1 MGIITFPLPR
11 FTGSLNSIITLSLDF
26 YDYFSLR
33 FKKYIDMSSVPP
45 IQELPPPGGYEKI
58 VYQRVLPKRYMTGFK
73 ILGLF
78 VGLHFIALYYYYST
92 VRPRDRARKL
102 EQASSK
108 LALQPFLM
116 AERDRMHLKR
126 GRQNMEYETELMKDV
141 KGWEVGKWYDEP
153 IYVTR
158 PADEFNYAMDHE
170 LNAFTDG
177 KDDHRRMTYLH

>member
-1 MGIITFPLPR
+1 MGDYNFPLPR

-73 ILGLF
+73 IFGLF
-78 VGLHFIALYYYYST
+78 GSLHFISLYYYYKV
-92 VRPRDRARKL
+92 VRPFDKRRKL
-102 EQASSK
+102 EQSSSK

-116 AERDRMHLKR
+116 
-126 GRQNMEYETELMKDV
+126 
-141 KGWEVGKWYDEP
+141 
-153 IYVTR
+153 
-158 PADEFNYAMDHE
+158 
-170 LNAFTDG
+170 
-177 KDDHRRMTYLH
+177 